1 MFLRGVR
8 PLLRLRCGRVALAT
22 SRGYHGDQVATLGS
36 PQDSQSEDYQLL
48 ARDIPAISFTTDKWS
63 LWVSAVSMLS
73 LAAQWI
79 DKDLNL
85 IKAVLHSQEFM
96 GSHSA
101 SHLRKC
107 LKHGKWTNPKCQ
119 IVTDNAR
126 NMAKASFGC
135 MAHTQQLALHDGALS
150 QRSIVD
156 VVAGHRAKR

>member
-48 ARDIPAISFTTDKWS
+48 ARDIPAISFTTDIWS

-101 SHLRKC
+101 SHLRKY
-107 LKHGKWTNPKCQ
+107 
-119 IVTDNAR
+119 NAR

-135 MAHTQQLALHDGALS
+135 MAHIQQLALHDGALS
-150 QRSIVD
+150 QCSIVD